1 MKIQKQILL
10 AAALAVPV
18 SVFGGVTRDTN
29 GWTQIT
35 PSGDSRIVY
44 VSSSSG
50 SDSNDGLSS
59 STPKATISAGN
70 ALVRDGYP
78 DHLLLKRGDTFTLG
92 SGGLGSW
99 KNGRSATEPIV
110 FSYYGTSGARPV
122 VKIVDRFVD
131 HNGNV
136 RNYQAFVGV
145 EIYKSN
151 SDPSSGDYTGASG
164 TEGLRFVG
172 GGANLRIEDC
182 RIRFV
187 QITIQSYGSGTYSNV
202 EVRRNIVLDSWV
214 HGSATSQTEIQG
226 MYVSGVDDYLIEE
239 NFFDHNGWNEGIS
252 DAAANQFNHDIYV
265 QYDNKAG
272 GIMRGNI
279 LARGAAHGLQARSGG
294 EVDRNLCVLNAV
306 GLNVGGVHA
315 PIDPNVLTW
324 PNYAH
329 DNVVLNGRLMSTT
342 DSNYPRTTAIYGLWE
357 DTYVQD
363 ASIDGNIVAN
373 RINSGS
379 NLSYHDLS
387 NMNFGT
393 NISYNWDPALDTTNP
408 SWPHPGD
415 DLGDYNASIGG
426 ANSTTAYLDTLRN
439 RAPGE
444 LPWNLTAYAAI
455 NYIRAGFLMSPV
467 SGVYNYPGGGGG
479 GGGGVTA
486 NAGAG
491 FQNTAITSQTGTF
504 TVTFSATPSVSQID
518 SVIGLAA
525 VAPTAYTDLA
535 AIARFNASGYIDA
548 RDGGAYTA
556 DASIAYSGGQAYA
569 FRLVVDVPAKTYSI
583 YVTPPGGS
591 EQTVGSNYAFR
602 SEQSGVSSLNYW
614 TAQVNTPSG
623 SSVNVNDFAISA
635 GGGGSGGVTA
645 NAGAG
650 FQSTAI
656 TSQTGT
662 FTAAFSATPS
672 VSPLDSVIG
681 LAMAAPSAYT
691 DLAAVARFNP
701 SGYIDARNGGAYAA
715 ASSIPYSSG
724 QTYAFRLVINVPAK
738 TYSIYVTPPGGSEQT
753 VGSNYA
759 FRSEQSGASSLGYW
773 TAQVDSPSG
782 SSVNVNNFTLTA
794 GAGTLLSFGDFE
806 PNQATVLQDMPT
818 TYTLGS
824 GATNIWFGRVGTASG
839 QNTTYQAS
847 SGSDHYVTVGTSPNT
862 NGCTQV
868 IAWPGAGSHQVYFSY
883 RGTGSSV
890 RIYGG
895 NTGNTIN
902 KFDGSNT
909 LTLLAT
915 INNSSSTSWQ
925 TGSQTV
931 TLTGS
936 YNYLVIQLRAGD
948 FDNVTIAP

>member
-1 MKIQKQILL
+1 MKIHTQILL
-10 AAALAVPV
+10 AAALAAPV
-18 SVFGGVTRDTN
+18 SVFGGVTRDAN

-35 PSGDSRIVY
+35 PSSDSRIVY

-50 SDSNDGLSS
+50 SDSNNGLSS
-59 STPKATISAGN
+59 STPKATIAAGN
-70 ALVRDGYP
+70 ALIRDGYP

-99 KNGRSATEPIV
+99 KNGRSATEPVEI
-110 FSYYGTSGARPV
+110 SYYGSSGARPV
-122 VKIVDRFVD
+122 VKIVDRFID
-131 HNGNV
+131 HNGSV
-136 RNYQAFVGV
+136 RNYQAFVGL

-187 QITIQSYGSGTYSNV
+187 QITIQSYGSGTYTNV

-226 MYVSGVDDYLIEE
+226 MYVSGVDGYLIEE

-265 QYDNKAG
+265 QYDNQAG

-306 GLNVGGVHA
+306 GLNVGGVHT
-315 PIDPNVLTW
+315 PTDSNVLTW

-342 DSNYPRTTAIYGLWE
+342 DSNYPRTNAIYGIWE
-357 DTYVQD
+357 DSYIQG

-379 NLSYHDLS
+379 NQSYHDLS
-387 NMNFGT
+387 NMDYGT
-393 NISYNWDPALDTTNP
+393 NISYNWDPSLDTTNG
-408 SWPHPGD
+408 SWPHPND

-426 ANSTTAYLDTLRN
+426 TNSTTAYLTTLRN
-439 RAPGE
+439 RALGS

-479 GGGGVTA
+479 GSGVTA
-486 NAGAG
+486 TAGAG
-491 FQNTAITSQTGTF
+491 FQNTAITSQTGPF
-504 TVTFSATPSVSQID
+504 TVTFSATPTVSPINSV
-518 SVIGLAA
+518 VALAPS
-525 VAPTAYTDLA
+525 APSAYTDLA
-535 AIARFNASGYIDA
+535 AIARFNPSGFIDA
-548 RDGGAYTA
+548 RNGGAYTA
-556 DASIAYSGGQAYA
+556 AASVAYSGGQTYA
-569 FRLVVDVPAKTYSI
+569 FRLVINVAAKTYSI

-602 SEQSGVSSLNYW
+602 SEQSSASSLNYW
-614 TAQVNTPSG
+614 SAETDSTAPSG
-623 SSVNVNDFAISA
+623 SSITVNNFAIQA
-635 GGGGSGGVTA
+635 GGGGGG
-645 NAGAG
+645 N
-650 FQSTAI
+650 
-656 TSQTGT
+656 
-662 FTAAFSATPS
+662 
-672 VSPLDSVIG
+672 
-681 LAMAAPSAYT
+681 
-691 DLAAVARFNP
+691 
-701 SGYIDARNGGAYAA
+701 
-715 ASSIPYSSG
+715 
-724 QTYAFRLVINVPAK
+724 
-738 TYSIYVTPPGGSEQT
+738 
-753 VGSNYA
+753 
-759 FRSEQSGASSLGYW
+759 
-773 TAQVDSPSG
+773 
-782 SSVNVNNFTLTA
+782 
-794 GAGTLLSFGDFE
+794 LLSFDSFE

-824 GATNIWFGRVGTASG
+824 GATNIWFGRVGTVSG
-839 QNTTYQAS
+839 QNTTYQV
-847 SGSDHYVTVGTSPNT
+847 SGSDHYVTVGASANT
-862 NGCTQV
+862 NGCMQV
-868 IAWPGAGSHQVYFSY
+868 VTWPGAGSHAVYFSY
-883 RGTGSSV
+883 RGTGSYV

-902 KFDGSNT
+902 KFDGTNT

-915 INNSSSTSWQ
+915 INNASSASWA

-931 TLTGS
+931 NLTGS

-948 FDNVTIAP
+948 FDNVTVVP